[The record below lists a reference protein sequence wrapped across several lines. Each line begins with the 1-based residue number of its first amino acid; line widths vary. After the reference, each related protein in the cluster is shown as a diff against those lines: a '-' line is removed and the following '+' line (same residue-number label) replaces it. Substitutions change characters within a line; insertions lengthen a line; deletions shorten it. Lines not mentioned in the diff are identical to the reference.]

1 MGCPTM
7 SGKKATCMNWKNEE
21 TGIAEAWEN
30 GKVVGQV
37 ITMGDDVKG
46 G

>member
-1 MGCPTM
+1 MELIR
-7 SGKKATCMNWKNEE
+7 NEE
-21 TGIAEAWEN
+21 TGIVEAWED

>member
-1 MGCPTM
+1 MELRR
-7 SGKKATCMNWKNEE
+7 NEE
-21 TGIAEAWEN
+21 TGIVEAWEN
-30 GKVVGQV
+30 GKVVGRV